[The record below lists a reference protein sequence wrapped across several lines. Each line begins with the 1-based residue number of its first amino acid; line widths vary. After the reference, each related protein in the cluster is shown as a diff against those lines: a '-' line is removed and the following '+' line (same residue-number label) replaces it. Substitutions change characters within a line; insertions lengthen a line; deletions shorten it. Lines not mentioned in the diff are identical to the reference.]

1 MAILAKFAD
10 AEGQNLDTY
19 RMIKS
24 NGSAESIR
32 LTWSPTLTTPGTPLD
47 AAHLNLLVNQV
58 NTNTSGKADK
68 TQVTKDIATSLA
80 SAKTYADQ
88 KDAANLTTS
97 KNFATSEANGAY
109 TRSKSYIDNK
119 TAFVETAT
127 EFISYGDSKAYPKS
141 GVRIKTDQYYLVTQE
156 HAKNPRHTAF
166 TVYGFYGFFISGT
179 SLTIK
184 NGVSVVFNAGNSIFT
199 EMGMLFRIHPLPRL
213 FNGVSSYHIEV
224 FGANNELICMGTTT
238 GVVIDAQNES
248 SEDLEVI
255 ISERPYEA

>member
-1 MAILAKFAD
+1 MATLAKFAD

-32 LTWSPTLTTPGTPLD
+32 LTWSPTLTVSGTPLD
-47 AAHLNLLVNQV
+47 AAHLNPLIDQINS
-58 NTNTSGKADK
+58 NTSGKADK

-80 SAKTYADQ
+80 SAKSYADQ
-88 KDAANLTTS
+88 KDSAALTNA
-97 KNFATSEANGAY
+97 KNFATNEANRAFNNSKNY
-109 TRSKSYIDNK
+109 TDNK
-119 TAFVETAT
+119 SSFVETAT

-141 GVRIKTDQYYLVTQE
+141 GVRIKTDQYYLITQE
-156 HAKNPRHTAF
+156 HAKNPRHTVF

-184 NGVSVVFNAGNSIFT
+184 NGSNVVFNAGNSIFT
-199 EMGMLFRIHPLPRL
+199 EKGMLFRIHPLPRL
-213 FNGVSSYHIEV
+213 FNGISSYHIEV
-224 FGANNELICMGTTT
+224 FGAKNELVCMGTTT